1 MSYGRPARWLA
12 PLALVAALVA
22 VFAIVTGSGSEDS
35 GEQAS
40 PTTTEQRRGERANR
54 TTTDGT
60 GTTTTGSETSTTDE
74 PPAETY
80 VVRAGDTLAS
90 ISEETDTTVEEL
102 QELNPGVDSNS
113 LTIGQEIKLAR

>member
-1 MSYGRPARWLA
+1 MSQGSPARWLA

-22 VFAIVTGSGSEDS
+22 VLVIVTGGSEDS

-40 PTTTEQRRGERANR
+40 PTTTEQRRGERATR
-54 TTTDGT
+54 TGED
-60 GTTTTGSETSTTDE
+60 GTTTSTTETSTTDA

-80 VVRAGDTLAS
+80 VVRPGDTLAS
-90 ISEETDTTVEEL
+90 IAEETDTTVEEL
-102 QELNPGVDSNS
+102 QELNPDVDSNS